1 LTKPEHSAIL
11 LKDFEKWSTNIIKYK
26 IVDIGEH
33 PGIYFGLTRPIKNLN
48 KDMCKDEHA
57 FGFRPGVGKCSRNG
71 IEPYGKP
78 IKKGD
83 IVTMIHDR
91 DNSKL
96 SFLINDE
103 DLGVAF
109 YSESLNPGRYIAVIG
124 LYNVEDVVEILDWTN
139 EK

>member
-1 LTKPEHSAIL
+1 
-11 LKDFEKWSTNIIKYK
+11 
-26 IVDIGEH
+26 
-33 PGIYFGLTRPIKNLN
+33 
-48 KDMCKDEHA
+48 
-57 FGFRPGVGKCSRNG
+57 
-71 IEPYGKP
+71 
-78 IKKGD
+78 
-83 IVTMIHDR
+83 MIHDR

>member
-1 LTKPEHSAIL
+1 
-11 LKDFEKWSTNIIKYK
+11 
-26 IVDIGEH
+26 
-33 PGIYFGLTRPIKNLN
+33 
-48 KDMCKDEHA
+48 MCKDEHA
-57 FGFRPGVGKCSRNG
+57 FGFRPGVGKCSWNG
-71 IEPYGKP
+71 IEPYEKS

-83 IVTMIHDR
+83 IVTMIHDW